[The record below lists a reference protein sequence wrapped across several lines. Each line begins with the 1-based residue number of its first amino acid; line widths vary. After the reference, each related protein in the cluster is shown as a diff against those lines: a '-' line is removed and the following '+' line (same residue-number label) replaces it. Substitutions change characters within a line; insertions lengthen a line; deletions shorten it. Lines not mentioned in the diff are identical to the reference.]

1 MPKLTALVL
10 TTLLFVTAVTVS
22 ADGKAKPKLSDIAPV
37 ENFTSAADEK
47 IVALQKYV
55 ATPETFDKSARKLKR
70 DAGMV
75 AIFAQ
80 VIAEHDQDSPAKQSA
95 VPLRNAALKLAVATT
110 LEDATQSLK
119 ELKQAQ
125 AGKGTSGDVSMD
137 WAQLINFDSLMN
149 EVAVRNRAVGRA
161 VRKMRRGL
169 DQNAR
174 DEVAHDAD
182 ILAVLAMVAAADTH
196 PVKDK
201 ATIDGW
207 KNFANEQRTAA
218 IATAAAF
225 RKNDAQ
231 GAKTAYTRLAK
242 SCSGCHKAY
251 RK

>member
-10 TTLLFVTAVTVS
+10 TALLFVTAVAVS
-22 ADGKAKPKLSDIAPV
+22 ADGEAKPKLSDIAPV
-37 ENFTSAADEK
+37 ENFSSAADEK
-47 IVALQKYV
+47 IAALEKYV
-55 ATPETFDKSARKLKR
+55 ATPEAFDKSAQKLKR

-75 AIFAQ
+75 AVLAQ
-80 VIAEHDQDSPAKQSA
+80 VIAEYDQDSPAKQSA

-110 LEDATQSLK
+110 LDDATQLLK
-119 ELKQAQ
+119 EIQQAQ
-125 AGKGTSGDVSMD
+125 AGKGTGSDVAMD
-137 WAQLINFDSLMN
+137 WAELINFESLMN
-149 EVAVRNRAVGRA
+149 EVALRNRNVGRS

-169 DQNAR
+169 DQKTR
-174 DEVAHDAD
+174 DEVAADAD
-182 ILAVLAMVAAADTH
+182 ILAVLALVAAADTH

-242 SCSGCHKAY
+242 SCSGCHKEY

>member
-10 TTLLFVTAVTVS
+10 TALLFVTAVAVS
-22 ADGKAKPKLSDIAPV
+22 ADGEAKPKLSDIAPV
-37 ENFTSAADEK
+37 ENFSSAADEK
-47 IVALQKYV
+47 IAALEKYV
-55 ATPETFDKSARKLKR
+55 ATPEAFDKSAQKLKR

-75 AIFAQ
+75 AVLAQ

-110 LEDATQSLK
+110 LDDATQLLK
-119 ELKQAQ
+119 EIQQAQ
-125 AGKGTSGDVSMD
+125 AGKGTGSDVAMD
-137 WAQLINFDSLMN
+137 WAELINFESLMN
-149 EVAVRNRAVGRA
+149 EVALRNRNVGRS

-169 DQNAR
+169 DQKTR
-174 DEVAHDAD
+174 DEVAADAD

-242 SCSGCHKAY
+242 SCSGCHKEY

>member
-10 TTLLFVTAVTVS
+10 TALLFVTAVAVS
-22 ADGKAKPKLSDIAPV
+22 ADGEAKPKLSDIAPV
-37 ENFTSAADEK
+37 ENFSSAADEK
-47 IVALQKYV
+47 IAALEKYV
-55 ATPETFDKSARKLKR
+55 ATPEAFDKSAQKLKR

-75 AIFAQ
+75 AVLAQ

-110 LEDATQSLK
+110 LDDATQLLK
-119 ELKQAQ
+119 EIQQAQ
-125 AGKGTSGDVSMD
+125 AGKGTGSDVAMD
-137 WAQLINFDSLMN
+137 WAELINFESLMN
-149 EVAVRNRAVGRA
+149 EVALRNRNVGRS

-169 DQNAR
+169 DQKTR
-174 DEVAHDAD
+174 DEVAADAD
-182 ILAVLAMVAAADTH
+182 ILAVLALVAAADTH

-242 SCSGCHKAY
+242 SCSGCHKEY